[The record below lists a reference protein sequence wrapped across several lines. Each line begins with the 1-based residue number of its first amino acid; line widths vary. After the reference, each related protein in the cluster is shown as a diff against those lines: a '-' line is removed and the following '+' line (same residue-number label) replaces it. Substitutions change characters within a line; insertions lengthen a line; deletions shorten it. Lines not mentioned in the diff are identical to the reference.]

1 MDVGLQMAGNHLQM
15 KQKPSICIIGGGLAG
30 LTNALL
36 LSRSGFPVTLIER
49 KTYPFHK
56 VCGEYVSNE
65 VLPFLRTL
73 GIDPEQLG
81 ASSIRKLTLSSASGR
96 TLSSVLDLG
105 GFGLSRFK
113 LDHTLYNM
121 ALTEGVH
128 VVEGEK
134 VNDVRYSDGK
144 FKVIISAGELEADLV
159 IGSFGKRS
167 NLDQRLMRQFF
178 YKRSP
183 YMAVKYFVRGDF
195 LHDTIHLDN
204 FDGGYC
210 GFNKIEEDLFCLCY
224 LTENKHLRTYGSI
237 PAMEQ
242 EVLMKNPVL
251 RRLFERAEFVWD
263 RPESI
268 NEIAFERKSLVD
280 SHILMC
286 GDTAGMI
293 APLCG
298 NGMAMAFRSAKILSG
313 HIISLC
319 KEGINEQIRAQLEQE
334 YTQSWHREFA
344 FRLKVGRGIQRL
356 FGKPVLSELVLGA
369 MAYIPSSVPA
379 LVSRTHGRPF

>member
-1 MDVGLQMAGNHLQM
+1 M
-15 KQKPSICIIGGGLAG
+15 KQKPSIFIIGGGLAG
-30 LTNALL
+30 LTNAILL
-36 LSRSGFPVTLIER
+36 KRSGFSVTLVER

-65 VLPFLRTL
+65 VLPFLKTL
-73 GIDPEQLG
+73 GVDPEQLG
-81 ASSIRKLTLSSASGR
+81 ASRISKLALTSASGR
-96 TLSSVLDLG
+96 TLSSSLDLG

-113 LDHTLYNM
+113 LDHSLYTLS
-121 ALTEGVH
+121 LKEGVYFI
-128 VVEGEK
+128 EGEK
-134 VNDVRYSDGK
+134 VTDVQYNGEE
-144 FKVIISAGELEADLV
+144 FEISVGGSERRADIV

-242 EVLMKNPVL
+242 EVLMKNPAL
-251 RRLFERAEFVWD
+251 KRLFQKADFVWE

-268 NEIAFERKSLVD
+268 NEIAFERKSLVER
-280 SHILMC
+280 HILMC

-298 NGMAMAFRSAKILSG
+298 NGMAMAFHSAKILSG
-313 HIISLC
+313 NIIHLC
-319 KEGINEQIRAQLEQE
+319 KEGINERIRTQLEQE
-334 YTQSWHREFA
+334 YTRSWHQEFA
-344 FRLKVGRGIQRL
+344 LRLKVGRNIQRL
-356 FGKPVLSELVLGA
+356 FGKPALSELVLGA
-369 MAYIPSSVPA
+369 MRYLPSAVPA
-379 LVSRTHGRPF
+379 LVSRTHGKPF

>member
-1 MDVGLQMAGNHLQM
+1 M
-15 KQKPSICIIGGGLAG
+15 KQRPSIFVIGGGLAG
-30 LTNALL
+30 LTNAILL
-36 LSRSGFPVTLIER
+36 NRAGFPVTLAER

-73 GIDPEQLG
+73 GVFPEQLG
-81 ASSIRKLTLSSASGR
+81 ASRISKLALSSASGR
-96 TLSSVLDLG
+96 TLSSSLDLG

-113 LDHTLYNM
+113 LDHALYQL
-121 ALTEGVH
+121 ALHEGVH
-128 VVEGEK
+128 FIEGEK
-134 VNDVRYSDGK
+134 VNDVLYSGK
-144 FKVIISAGELEADLV
+144 IFEISIGGSEFQADMV

-167 NLDQRLMRQFF
+167 NLDQRLMRKFF

-195 LHDTIHLDN
+195 AHDTIHLDN

-210 GFNKIEEDLFCLCY
+210 GFNKIEENLFCLCY

-251 RRLFERAEFVWD
+251 KRLFEKAEFVWE

-280 SHILMC
+280 RHILMC

-298 NGMAMAFRSAKILSG
+298 NGMAMAFHSAKILSG

-319 KEGINEQIRAQLEQE
+319 KDGINGQVRAQLEQE
-334 YTQSWHREFA
+334 YTRSWHREFA
-344 FRLKVGRGIQRL
+344 FRLKVGRSIQRL
-356 FGKPVLSELVLGA
+356 FGKPVLSEFLLGA
-369 MAYIPSSVPA
+369 MRYIPSAVPA
-379 LVSRTHGRPF
+379 LVSKTHGEPF

>member
-1 MDVGLQMAGNHLQM
+1 M

-30 LTNALL
+30 LTNAIL
-36 LSRSGFPVTLIER
+36 LSRSGFSVTLVER

-81 ASSIRKLTLSSASGR
+81 ASRISKLALTSASGR
-96 TLSSVLDLG
+96 ILSSSLDLG
-105 GFGLSRFK
+105 GFGLSRFS
-113 LDHTLYNM
+113 LDHALYKM
-121 ALTEGVH
+121 ALQEGVH
-128 VVEGEK
+128 FIEGEK
-134 VNDVRYSDGK
+134 VNDVVYSENM
-144 FKVIISAGELEADLV
+144 FEISIGGSDFEADIV

-167 NLDQRLMRQFF
+167 NLDQRLMRKFF

-224 LTENKHLRTYGSI
+224 LTENRHLHTYGSI

-242 EVLMKNPVL
+242 EVLMKNPAL
-251 RRLFERAEFVWD
+251 KRLFEKAEFVWE

-280 SHILMC
+280 RHILMC

-298 NGMAMAFRSAKILSG
+298 NGMAMAFHSAKILSG
-313 HIISLC
+313 HIINLC

-334 YTQSWHREFA
+334 YTCSWHREFA
-344 FRLKVGRGIQRL
+344 FRLKVGRSIQRL
-356 FGKPVLSELVLGA
+356 FGRPVLSELVLGA
-369 MAYIPSSVPA
+369 MRYIPSAVPA
-379 LVSRTHGRPF
+379 LVSKTHGKPF